1 MRILYLGDSAPS
13 CTSRHRARALERL
26 GHEVVHLDFR
36 RQFKWNYWNNIL
48 HYRTGYRLL
57 NRVVEAYVLGEVARA
72 GGRFDVIWCDNG
84 EFIPGGLLRRLRETQ
99 GARIV
104 NYNCDDITG
113 GRDGAR
119 WRTLKAALPEYDLC
133 AVVRDPNVREYP
145 ALGARRVLRVWM
157 SADEVVHA
165 PRPLTD
171 DIAARWSSEVLF
183 IGTWMPERGPLM
195 AALLDAGVP
204 LTLWGQ
210 RWHKAKEWDRLKAVW
225 RGSAV
230 VGDDYAYAIQ
240 CAKVNLGLL
249 SKGNRDL
256 HTTRSLEIPS
266 LGGLLCAERTI
277 EHDHLYTDGKEAVFW
292 SDAAE
297 CARLVKQLLADE
309 PRRQAMARAG
319 RERFLLNGVTNER
332 VVASILAELAVVR

>member
-1 MRILYLGDSAPS
+1 MGDSAS
-13 CTSRHRARALERL
+13 GCTSRHRALALGRL

-36 RQFKWNYWNNIL
+36 RQFKWNYWNNIF
-48 HYRTGYRLL
+48 HYRTGYSLL
-57 NRVVEAYVLGEVARA
+57 NREVENYVLTGATRA
-72 GGRFDVIWCDNG
+72 GDRFDVIWCDNG
-84 EFIPGGLLRRLRETQ
+84 EFISGRLISRLREVY

-119 WRTLKAALPEYDLC
+119 WRTLKAALPYYDLC
-133 AVVRDPNVREYP
+133 AVVRPPNVREYP
-145 ALGARRVLRVWM
+145 LWGARRVMRVWM

-171 DIAARWSSEVLF
+171 NIAARWSSEVLF
-183 IGTWMPERGPLM
+183 IGTWMPERGPFM

-210 RWHKAKEWDRLKAVW
+210 RWHKAKEWSRLKAVW
-225 RGSAV
+225 RGQAV
-230 VGDDYAYAIQ
+230 EGDDYAYAIQ

-266 LGGLLCAERTI
+266 LGGLLCAERTT
-277 EHDHLYTDGKEAVFW
+277 EHEYLYTAGKEAVFW
-292 SDAAE
+292 SDATE
-297 CARLVKQLLADE
+297 CARQVAELLANA
-309 PRRQAMARAG
+309 PKRRAIARAG
-319 RERFLLNGVTNER
+319 RERFLRNGLVNER
-332 VVASILAELAVVR
+332 VVASILENLIKF